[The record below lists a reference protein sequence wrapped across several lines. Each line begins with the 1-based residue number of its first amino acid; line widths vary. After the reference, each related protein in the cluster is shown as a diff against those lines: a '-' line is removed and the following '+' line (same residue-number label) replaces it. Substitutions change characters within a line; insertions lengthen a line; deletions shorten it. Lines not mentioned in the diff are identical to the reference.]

1 MRFAAGCTITALL
14 IFTPAWWE
22 LGVLVIGI
30 STFWKPL
37 SRLAHQVWQDWEM
50 RGWSVPR
57 LQRCTWTA
65 ARNLPGGTS
74 WGSGNERI
82 SLFRDADSPQREY
95 VRSPHAN
102 WRSLQDARGSCLH
115 GAYSGVVRG
124 TSRQED

>member
-50 RGWSVPR
+50 RR
-57 LQRCTWTA
+57 LERSA
-65 ARNLPGGTS
+65 AATLHLDCRAELAWRYFVG
-74 WGSGNERI
+74 ER
-82 SLFRDADSPQREY
+82 E
-95 VRSPHAN
+95 
-102 WRSLQDARGSCLH
+102 
-115 GAYSGVVRG
+115 
-124 TSRQED
+124 